1 MSKTRKE
8 KDVLG
13 TVNVPEDAYF
23 GAFTVRA
30 SENFK
35 VSGITSPK
43 EFRQAIGIIKKAAAQ
58 TNHDLHE
65 IEPAFAKAIIKA
77 ADEFIEGKF
86 DNQFQLDIFQ
96 AGAGTPFNMNANEII
111 ANRANEILGYKK
123 GQYSAVTPNNH
134 VNWGQSS
141 NDVIPT
147 AIRIAALIKLKDLHP
162 KVLGLSKSLQKKA
175 VEFKDILKIGRT
187 HLQDAVPITLGQEF
201 RAYASSV
208 NRSAKFIKKAFGEL
222 NEVHIGGTAL
232 GTGITSHPNFKPL
245 MVKHLNELTEL
256 NLKSTKYPI
265 ELNANMNM
273 FALASNSLRL
283 LANNLIKVSNDLILL
298 NSGPKGGMDEIS
310 LPEVEPGSSIM
321 PGKIN
326 PSIAECVSMV
336 GFQVMGN
343 DLAINSAVQHANLEL
358 NVMTPVIM
366 FNLLWSMEIL
376 NKSCHTFDSK
386 CVSKIKANR
395 TNCQSLLDKSL
406 CLATGL
412 SPYLGYSVTALLVK
426 EALDKKQTLYETVTG
441 KNFMKESELKN
452 ILSAKKLTSPHSS
465 DKALIKRIKN
475 NNNYQKYLKKT

>member
-1 MSKTRKE
+1 M
-8 KDVLG
+8 
-13 TVNVPEDAYF
+13 
-23 GAFTVRA
+23 
-30 SENFK
+30 
-35 VSGITSPK
+35 
-43 EFRQAIGIIKKAAAQ
+43 
-58 TNHDLHE
+58 
-65 IEPAFAKAIIKA
+65 
-77 ADEFIEGKF
+77 
-86 DNQFQLDIFQ
+86 
-96 AGAGTPFNMNANEII
+96 
-111 ANRANEILGYKK
+111 
-123 GQYSAVTPNNH
+123 
-134 VNWGQSS
+134 
-141 NDVIPT
+141 
-147 AIRIAALIKLKDLHP
+147 
-162 KVLGLSKSLQKKA
+162 
-175 VEFKDILKIGRT
+175 EFKDILKIGRT
-187 HLQDAVPITLGQEF
+187 HLQDAVPTTLGQEF

-208 NRSAKFIKKAFGEL
+208 NRSAKFIKNAFGEL

-426 EALDKKQTLYETVTG
+426 EALDKKQTLYETVTD